1 MNTNK
6 LFKKIT
12 AVATGATMLGATMMG
27 ALAADLNEY
36 PDMFVDGGTF
46 NGYIVIGDNAKS
58 ADTAAAI
65 DITNSMFLSGSDS
78 ESTVTV
84 IEGDSWLA
92 ETSSNFL
99 EVGES
104 LDDIESYLSDS
115 ELDALAD
122 GEVANSKGTAEFE
135 QYLYLNPDGNSPTVA
150 FQEEDDVLDY
160 LYLIENNDMFAK
172 YEVEFTTALESDID
186 DNDRYEDIEDEEI
199 TLFGVTYTIVLAEN
213 ETNGPKLTL
222 MGGSVSGSLE
232 EAETATFEIDGE
244 DYEVTLLSV
253 DTTGSS
259 STEEVQFVINGET
272 TNKLE
277 DGDTDVLDSGLTVG
291 VYDITYQ
298 EYAGG
303 IHRAKFFLGADKI
316 VLTDS
321 ASGGSVKVNEETI
334 NGLAVM
340 FDETLTSDE
349 VSIDSF
355 NITITAQDDYYLA
368 AGDKLSEDSEL
379 DEADLLFTK
388 NWDIEFAE
396 MYIPSMDQLDVYYT
410 ESDAQLSI
418 DLELQGGDV
427 SFDVAYGDEDYDVIL
442 LGEDEDEAFVLNI
455 MNYSITEDDYF
466 FLHNEDPST
475 ADNDAKSYLLRYD
488 SADQCDEDNA
498 KVYFTNLISG
508 ESIERSL
515 TDSTDCTF
523 DIKLGGTTFT
533 FSNGTKYLND
543 TAGTLTQ
550 FSESTD
556 ASSADDWNIMYTGA
570 SLAESGLGFDA
581 TAQGNAVTLDVRTDD
596 NNLVQFSTLNSMAL
610 MNASLGAEG
619 NWNDS
624 GVTDAELAI
633 TVTVDDTDKY
643 DDTADASVVVFAGNF
658 SVDSDSEIDPS
669 INETVMTNETSES
682 DPEDSDL
689 TIYRTFY
696 GSKVVEDSSSSS
708 SPEDYEIQVPS
719 EQAEVKIYVT
729 SGATYSVATSSGS
742 AERVAIPVDANK
754 FDSEI
759 SSVSAQNLIVVGG
772 PCVNT
777 VAAELMGSPSDCSEG
792 FTPGVARIKLFENG
806 DSVAMLV
813 AGYSADDTVL
823 AGEVLATRASELSGM
838 ESTVEGSTSSSAS
851 ISSVE

>member
-1 MNTNK
+1 M
-6 LFKKIT
+6 
-12 AVATGATMLGATMMG
+12 
-27 ALAADLNEY
+27 
-36 PDMFVDGGTF
+36 
-46 NGYIVIGDNAKS
+46 
-58 ADTAAAI
+58 
-65 DITNSMFLSGSDS
+65 
-78 ESTVTV
+78 
-84 IEGDSWLA
+84 
-92 ETSSNFL
+92 
-99 EVGES
+99 
-104 LDDIESYLSDS
+104 
-115 ELDALAD
+115 
-122 GEVANSKGTAEFE
+122 
-135 QYLYLNPDGNSPTVA
+135 
-150 FQEEDDVLDY
+150 EEDDVLDY

-396 MYIPSMDQLDVYYT
+396 MYIPSMEPIDIYYT

-418 DLELQGGDV
+418 DLELQGGDI
-427 SFDVAYGDEDYDVIL
+427 SFDVAYADEDYQTL
-442 LGEDEDEAFVLNI
+442 QLGEDDDEAFVLNI
-455 MNYSITEDDYF
+455 MNYSISEDDFF

-515 TDSTDCTF
+515 TDGTDCTF

-533 FSNGTKYLND
+533 FSNGTKYLNN
-543 TAGTLTQ
+543 TASSSSVQISTT
-550 FSESTD
+550 TD
-556 ASSADDWNIMYTGA
+556 ASSADDWDIIYTGGD
-570 SLAESGLGFDA
+570 LAESGLFID
-581 TAQGNAVTLDVRTDD
+581 GNGGNEVTLDVRTAD
-596 NNLVQFSTLNSMAL
+596 NNLVQFATENLAGL
-610 MNASLGAEG
+610 MNASVGS
-619 NWNDS
+619 DS
-624 GVTDAELAI
+624 ENISATADLDI

-643 DDTADASVVVFAGNF
+643 DDTADASVVVFAAAFENDT
-658 SVDSDSEIDPS
+658 SSEISPTID
-669 INETVMTNETSES
+669 ETTMTNETSES

-729 SGATYSVATSSGS
+729 SGATYSVATASGS